1 MIGTVP
7 LAFIGAH
14 VRHTLV
20 IHAHTHREGGEE
32 GRLCHKKCPCQG
44 KLLVPSVDRILTL
57 LLLVRVTVTV
67 TVGAGAGAGAAAC
80 LLLVCL
86 TDLLLFILISGSNT
100 PTLKEHGLCTA
111 QSSRCFR
118 FLHWLC
124 CPSPCRRSLGMPTSP
139 PSACPATFCFFLCEA
154 TWVCL
159 HACVCASVAD

>member
-20 IHAHTHREGGEE
+20 IHAHTHRGGGEG

-67 TVGAGAGAGAAAC
+67 TVGQEQALQPVCCLFVWLICCCLFWFPVQILQRWRSTASARRRVPAAFDFYIDCVVPVPAGGPWVC
-80 LLLVCL
+80 QPPPPLCMPRHFLFLFVWVYMCVSVCVWMLVCV
-86 TDLLLFILISGSNT
+86 
-100 PTLKEHGLCTA
+100 P
-111 QSSRCFR
+111 
-118 FLHWLC
+118 
-124 CPSPCRRSLGMPTSP
+124 
-139 PSACPATFCFFLCEA
+139 
-154 TWVCL
+154 V
-159 HACVCASVAD
+159 

>member
-20 IHAHTHREGGEE
+20 IHAHTQKRGR

-57 LLLVRVTVTV
+57 LLLARVTVTL
-67 TVGAGAGAGAAAC
+67 GAGGGAGAGAAAC
-80 LLLVCL
+80 LLFVCL

-100 PTLKEHGLCTA
+100 PTLKEHGLWTA

-118 FLHWLC
+118 FLH
-124 CPSPCRRSLGMPTSP
+124 
-139 PSACPATFCFFLCEA
+139 
-154 TWVCL
+154 
-159 HACVCASVAD
+159 